1 MQGFR
6 GVDVLVESGVAPD
19 ADLLVVPA
27 FEDDDPAS
35 VPGLDEATGAEWSRA
50 VGTGELSGKPGDQL
64 LTPLRGTRFGARRAL
79 FVGAGRLDRFTGE
92 MARRVAS
99 LAAITARQRR
109 APRVAVLIR
118 GASPDSESRSV
129 PRLVQAA
136 AEGLTLGQL
145 DNGIHK
151 SAESELPRLTA
162 AFVIV
167 PADEPGDGALKE
179 AAERGRIIGECCND
193 ARSLAN
199 EPGNVLTPPV
209 FAARAQALGS
219 AAGLAV
225 EVLDERRIE
234 ALGMGMLAGVARG
247 SAEPPRVIVLR
258 HEPPG
263 AAAAVRLGL
272 VGKGITFDSGGIS
285 IKPADG
291 MDRMKADMGGGAA
304 VIAAM
309 CALSRLR
316 VSTSAVA
323 VVPSTENMP
332 GGRALKPGDVLRSA
346 SGKTVEVLNTD
357 AEGRLVLADGLWY
370 ARELGATHLADV
382 ATLTGAC
389 VVALGRITSGLFGAP
404 ESWVEQV
411 RRSAE
416 IAGERAW
423 PMPLYDEYFEQLK
436 SETADMVNVGGRP
449 AAAITAAMFLKQFAG
464 DVPWAHLDIAG
475 TAWTDEAK
483 PWQARGATGAGVRT
497 LVELA
502 IDLARRPA

>member
-1 MQGFR
+1 MHGFR
-6 GVDVLVESGVAPD
+6 GVDISVVLGTAPET
-19 ADLLVVPA
+19 DLLVVPA
-27 FEDDDPAS
+27 FENDDVAG
-35 VPGLDEATGAEWSRA
+35 VQGLDQATGGEWSRA
-50 VGTGELSGKPGDQL
+50 LGTGELGGKPGDQL
-64 LTPLRGTRFGARRAL
+64 LVPLTGPRYTARRAL
-79 FVGAGRLDRFTGE
+79 FVGAGRLDGCTGE

-109 APRVAVLIR
+109 APRVAVLLR
-118 GASPDSESRSV
+118 GASAESEQRRV

-145 DNGIHK
+145 DTGIHK
-151 SAESELPRLTA
+151 SGEPELPRLAA
-162 AFVIV
+162 AFVV
-167 PADEPGDGALKE
+167 VEPGEDAGALQQ
-179 AAERGRIIGECCND
+179 AAERGRVIGECCND
-193 ARSLAN
+193 ARLLGN
-199 EPGNVLTPPV
+199 EPGNVLTPSV
-209 FAARAQALGS
+209 LARRTQAL
-219 AAGLAV
+219 AAATELAV
-225 EVLDERRIE
+225 EILDENRIAE
-234 ALGMGMLAGVARG
+234 LGMGMLAGVARG
-247 SAEPPRVIVLR
+247 SAEPPRLIVLR
-258 HEPPG
+258 HDPAG
-263 AAAAVRLGL
+263 AAAGVRLGL

-316 VSTSAVA
+316 VPLSIVA

-346 SGKTVEVLNTD
+346 SGKTVEVINTD

-389 VVALGRITSGLFGAP
+389 VVALGRITTGLFGTP
-404 ESWVEQV
+404 DRWVDRV
-411 RRSAE
+411 RRASDL
-416 IAGERAW
+416 AGERAW

-464 DVPWAHLDIAG
+464 DLPWAHLDIAG
-475 TAWTDEAK
+475 TAWTDDAK

-502 IDLARRPA
+502 TDLANRPE